1 VRLLGED
8 SARLAPPVRNTDDV
22 AVKGWTV
29 VFQGERIQADLVA
42 AVLQADGVRVEVF
55 GDHAY
60 GVGIN
65 LTDARVM
72 VPDDQ
77 AAAARELIREAGDQP
92 SDPEV

>member
-1 VRLLGED
+1 MG
-8 SARLAPPVRNTDDV
+8 
-22 AVKGWTV
+22 G
-29 VFQGERIQADLVA
+29 RIQADLVA
-42 AVLQADGVRVEVF
+42 AVLQAEGVRVEVF

-77 AAAARELIREAGDQP
+77 AEAARRLIRQAGDTP
-92 SDPEV
+92 LDPEV

>member
-1 VRLLGED
+1 VG
-8 SARLAPPVRNTDDV
+8 
-22 AVKGWTV
+22 VKGWAV
-29 VFQGERIQADLVA
+29 VFRGERIHADLVA
-42 AVLQADGVRVEVF
+42 AVLQADGLRVEVF

-77 AAAARELIREAGDQP
+77 AETALELIHQAEQQP
-92 SDPEV
+92 QSEPDV

>member
-1 VRLLGED
+1 M
-8 SARLAPPVRNTDDV
+8 S
-22 AVKGWTV
+22 VKGWTV
-29 VFQGERIQADLVA
+29 VFMGGRIQADLVA
-42 AVLQADGVRVEVF
+42 AVLQADGIRVEVF

-77 AAAARELIREAGDQP
+77 AEAARRLIRQAGDTP
-92 SDPEV
+92 LDPEV

>member
-1 VRLLGED
+1 MGGRL
-8 SARLAPPVRNTDDV
+8 
-22 AVKGWTV
+22 
-29 VFQGERIQADLVA
+29 QADLVA

-77 AAAARELIREAGDQP
+77 AEAARRLIRQAGDTP
-92 SDPEV
+92 LDPEV

>member
-1 VRLLGED
+1 L
-8 SARLAPPVRNTDDV
+8 S
-22 AVKGWTV
+22 VKGWTV
-29 VFQGERIQADLVA
+29 VFIGGRIQADLVA

-77 AAAARELIREAGDQP
+77 AAAARRLILEAGDTP
-92 SDPEV
+92 LDPEV

>member
-1 VRLLGED
+1 MG
-8 SARLAPPVRNTDDV
+8 
-22 AVKGWTV
+22 VKGWTT
-29 VFQGERIQADLVA
+29 VFQGGRIQADLVA

-77 AAAARELIREAGDQP
+77 AEAARELIRHAGDVP
-92 SDPEV
+92 TDSDV

>member
-1 VRLLGED
+1 M
-8 SARLAPPVRNTDDV
+8 

-29 VFQGERIQADLVA
+29 VFQGGRIQADLVA
-42 AVLQADGVRVEVF
+42 AVLQADGLRVEVF

-77 AAAARELIREAGDQP
+77 AATARELIRQAGDQP

>member
-1 VRLLGED
+1 MG
-8 SARLAPPVRNTDDV
+8 
-22 AVKGWTV
+22 G
-29 VFQGERIQADLVA
+29 RIQADLVA

-77 AAAARELIREAGDQP
+77 AEAARKLIRQAGDTP
-92 SDPEV
+92 LDPEV

>member
-1 VRLLGED
+1 V
-8 SARLAPPVRNTDDV
+8 S
-22 AVKGWTV
+22 VKGWTV
-29 VFQGERIQADLVA
+29 VFQGGRIQADLVA

-65 LTDARVM
+65 LTEARVL

-77 AAAARELIREAGDQP
+77 ADVARELIRQAGDAP
-92 SDPEV
+92 SDREV